1 MMTKVMKNIQKDYP
15 NLDVSEKKVMC
26 AVIVIQRL
34 WRQKK
39 VKQFFEHY
47 ATPKASS

>member
-1 MMTKVMKNIQKDYP
+1 MRLKVMKNIHKDYP
-15 NLDVSEKKVMC
+15 NLDGNEKKVIC
-26 AVIVIQRL
+26 AIIVIQRL

-47 ATPKASS
+47 VTPKAFS